1 MAGKQAVLLIHGIG
15 EQRPMSTLRGFVD
28 AVWTRNQP
36 VHHPHIPAAETL
48 WSKPDAV
55 SGNFELRRLTT
66 PQNRANI
73 RTDFFEFYWAHLM
86 QGTTLGQVGAW
97 ASALLLRSPASL
109 PKHLRPLWAALVFV
123 LLVTAG
129 GFVYAQQHWKEDH
142 WPAVL
147 FGIVIGPLLAW
158 VLTAIVGDAARYL
171 NPAPGN
177 IQARTEIRKAGI
189 EVLRELHKRGYDRI
203 VVVGHSLGSVIGY
216 DVLTHYWVEHHM
228 MATGV
233 GAAADALEE
242 CARTGEGDTQQLQR
256 AYFNKLRASGCPWLV
271 TDFVTAGSPLAHAE
285 ILMARDEKDFRTR
298 VAGRELP
305 RCLPQLEGTR
315 FTFGNGTPHHAAVFA
330 PVRWTNLYFPNCLI
344 LGGDLVGGPLRR
356 LFGNGIKDV
365 EVSTSQRFGLLSH
378 TLYWSMGKESSPAH
392 VEALRDALD
401 LADDRG
407 K

>member
-1 MAGKQAVLLIHGIG
+1 MPGKQAVLLIHGIG

-28 AVWTRNQP
+28 AVWTRNEKI
-36 VHHPHIPAAETL
+36 HHPHINAAEEL
-48 WSKPDAV
+48 WSKPDSI

-66 PQNRANI
+66 PKNRANI

-86 QGTTLGQVGAW
+86 RDTTLPQVGAW
-97 ASALLLRSPASL
+97 ASALLLRSPASV
-109 PKHLRPLWAALVFV
+109 PKHLRLLWAVLVAL
-123 LLVTAG
+123 LLLTIG
-129 GFVYAQQHWKEDH
+129 GAVYAHQRWEHDH
-142 WPAVL
+142 WLMLL
-147 FGIVIGPLLAW
+147 FSVVIGPALTW

-189 EVLRELHKRGYDRI
+189 AVLRELHAREYDRI
-203 VVVGHSLGSVIGY
+203 IVVGHSLGSVIGY

-228 MATGV
+228 TAPGV
-233 GAAADALEE
+233 GAAAEALEE
-242 CARTGEGDTQQLQR
+242 CARTGKGDTQKLQR
-256 AYFNKLRASGCPWLV
+256 AYFNKLREAGCGWLV

-285 ILMARDEKDFRTR
+285 ILMAHNADDFQKR
-298 VAGRELP
+298 VISRELP
-305 RCLPQLEGTR
+305 RCLPQLEKTG

-356 LFGNGIKDV
+356 VFGEGINDV

-378 TLYWSMGKESSPAH
+378 TLYWSMGGETSPAH
-392 VEALRDALD
+392 VEALRNALD
-401 LADDRG
+401 LADDRR
-407 K
+407 